1 MPSIK
6 DPPTGAVIETTVL
19 TKVYP
24 GDVTAL
30 DGLTVS
36 VAPGVTGLVGA
47 NGAGKSTLIKI
58 LLGLIPPT
66 KGQAKVLGH
75 DCETS
80 GETIRTLLGYM
91 PEHDCLPPDVTATEF
106 VTHLGRISGLPPTV
120 AKERAAESLRHVG
133 LHEERYRLIGTYSTG
148 MKQRV
153 KLAQALV
160 GAPQLLLL
168 DEPTNGLDPAGRTA
182 MLELI
187 GRIGTEFGISIVVAS
202 HLLGEIERICDHLVA
217 IDSGRLLRADSMT
230 SFTQASQVLAVEVEE
245 GLAQL
250 QAELADRG
258 LAATVAGSTA
268 SRWAALL
275 RPGPCWCRS
284 AVMTPTTWCATAWR
298 LSPCR
303 CAAWSN
309 AGTRSKSCSATR
321 RRSAM
326 ANQATG
332 VIHDLGYRGY
342 DGPRLGRAQI
352 VRALTWHS
360 FRSAWGIGRGVK
372 GKIVPVLAFIAMCL
386 PALVNA
392 FAVAR
397 GNQRLFGY
405 DVYVPTLRVAVV
417 TIFIAAQAPEL
428 VSRDLRSRV
437 LPLYFCRPLRRSDY
451 PLAKFLALTAALLI
465 LIEIPLLILYVG
477 TIASAKG
484 GAAIWAE
491 TRALIPGLGVGL
503 MWAVLF
509 AAIGLVLAS
518 FTGRRA
524 YSTGIVAITCILT
537 FFLSLLLIQAEGG
550 QTATSTGARVAGLF
564 SPFTILD
571 GVRVW
576 LGGNPQTGLVANPGR
591 YGPLYGVLAVVLLAA
606 CLGGLAARYRRV
618 SQS

>member
-1 MPSIK
+1 M
-6 DPPTGAVIETTVL
+6 
-19 TKVYP
+19 
-24 GDVTAL
+24 
-30 DGLTVS
+30 
-36 VAPGVTGLVGA
+36 
-47 NGAGKSTLIKI
+47 
-58 LLGLIPPT
+58 
-66 KGQAKVLGH
+66 
-75 DCETS
+75 
-80 GETIRTLLGYM
+80 
-91 PEHDCLPPDVTATEF
+91 
-106 VTHLGRISGLPPTV
+106 
-120 AKERAAESLRHVG
+120 
-133 LHEERYRLIGTYSTG
+133 
-148 MKQRV
+148 
-153 KLAQALV
+153 
-160 GAPQLLLL
+160 
-168 DEPTNGLDPAGRTA
+168 
-182 MLELI
+182 
-187 GRIGTEFGISIVVAS
+187 
-202 HLLGEIERICDHLVA
+202 
-217 IDSGRLLRADSMT
+217 
-230 SFTQASQVLAVEVEE
+230 
-245 GLAQL
+245 
-250 QAELADRG
+250 
-258 LAATVAGSTA
+258 
-268 SRWAALL
+268 
-275 RPGPCWCRS
+275 
-284 AVMTPTTWCATAWR
+284 
-298 LSPCR
+298 
-303 CAAWSN
+303 
-309 AGTRSKSCSATR
+309 
-321 RRSAM
+321 
-326 ANQATG
+326 
-332 VIHDLGYRGY
+332 
-342 DGPRLGRAQI
+342 
-352 VRALTWHS
+352 
-360 FRSAWGIGRGVK
+360 K

-451 PLAKFLALTAALLI
+451 PLAKYLALTAALLI

-524 YSTGIVAITCILT
+524 YSTGIVAIACILT

-576 LGGNPQTGLVANPGR
+576 LGGNAQTGLVANPGR

-606 CLGGLAARYRRV
+606 CLGGLAARYRKV

>member
-1 MPSIK
+1 
-6 DPPTGAVIETTVL
+6 
-19 TKVYP
+19 
-24 GDVTAL
+24 
-30 DGLTVS
+30 
-36 VAPGVTGLVGA
+36 
-47 NGAGKSTLIKI
+47 
-58 LLGLIPPT
+58 
-66 KGQAKVLGH
+66 
-75 DCETS
+75 
-80 GETIRTLLGYM
+80 
-91 PEHDCLPPDVTATEF
+91 
-106 VTHLGRISGLPPTV
+106 
-120 AKERAAESLRHVG
+120 
-133 LHEERYRLIGTYSTG
+133 
-148 MKQRV
+148 
-153 KLAQALV
+153 
-160 GAPQLLLL
+160 
-168 DEPTNGLDPAGRTA
+168 
-182 MLELI
+182 
-187 GRIGTEFGISIVVAS
+187 
-202 HLLGEIERICDHLVA
+202 
-217 IDSGRLLRADSMT
+217 
-230 SFTQASQVLAVEVEE
+230 
-245 GLAQL
+245 
-250 QAELADRG
+250 
-258 LAATVAGSTA
+258 
-268 SRWAALL
+268 
-275 RPGPCWCRS
+275 
-284 AVMTPTTWCATAWR
+284 
-298 LSPCR
+298 
-303 CAAWSN
+303 
-309 AGTRSKSCSATR
+309 
-321 RRSAM
+321 M
-326 ANQATG
+326 ANQAAG

-437 LPLYFCRPLRRSDY
+437 LPLYFCRPLRRGDY

-550 QTATSTGARVAGLF
+550 QTGIGSTSTGARVAGLF